1 MKEIITASTFF
12 SFMLMF
18 DVVFSVFLAPNFVLS
33 PFRSCTPLFCIVFI
47 VNEQRENQSQPYRTQ
62 NHSKQP
68 WQMRFDDP
76 SFIHIV
82 AFCCYG
88 HGYCCCNT
96 TNSITHSSCFQF
108 PFVLKL
114 MNFIISPVQ
123 RLSLPFYL
131 SCVSVVLFLCFPR
144 LAFFF
149 FFLSCTN
156 HFVQQQIF
164 QING

>member
-1 MKEIITASTFF
+1 
-12 SFMLMF
+12 
-18 DVVFSVFLAPNFVLS
+18 
-33 PFRSCTPLFCIVFI
+33 
-47 VNEQRENQSQPYRTQ
+47 
-62 NHSKQP
+62 
-68 WQMRFDDP
+68 MRFDDP
-76 SFIHIV
+76 SFIHIGGGGAAAAAAMATAV
-82 AFCCYG
+82 A
-88 HGYCCCNT
+88 T

-131 SCVSVVLFLCFPR
+131 SRVFVVLFHRFPC

-149 FFLSCTN
+149 FFFSCTN